1 MNEEKYPVLAHR
13 CGAIEVS
20 KTIQENSIEAMKYCM
35 TQPHIDGVEFDTRR
49 TKDMGL
55 VITHGSHIDL
65 THWYSAM
72 SMEKIK
78 SIKKEIATL
87 KEFLDLAVPNKLI
100 DVEIK
105 RSFFKVPEFLD
116 EYYKLVCNYP
126 HLNIVT
132 TSFSAPV
139 INYLR
144 KKDEHL
150 ALGIIFDKK
159 YSMNI
164 RHIKNVGTVVI
175 KSNMLNGIYGKLLK
189 SKLEKDVFSKKKNLI
204 VWDIQTEQNFITF
217 HHNIQSQKS
226 NEVLD
231 KVYICTN
238 YPKEIQKAKKKIL
251 KRQ

>member
-1 MNEEKYPVLAHR
+1 MNKEKYPVLAHR
-13 CGAIEVS
+13 CGAIEIS

-35 TQPHIDGVEFDTRR
+35 TQPHIDGVEFDVRR

-55 VITHGSHIDL
+55 VITHGSYIDL

-72 SMEKIK
+72 KIEKIK

-87 KEFLDLAVPNKLI
+87 KEFLDLAVPNKFI

-105 RSFFKVPEFLD
+105 RSFFKIPEFLD
-116 EYYKLVCNYP
+116 AYYKLICHYP

-144 KKDEHL
+144 KKDNKL

-175 KSNMLNGIYGKLLK
+175 KGNMVKGIYGKLLK
-189 SKLEKDVFSKKKNLI
+189 SKLEKEVFSKKKNLI
-204 VWDIQTEQNFITF
+204 VWDIQTKQDFKTF
-217 HHNIQSQKS
+217 HTNIQSDISSK
-226 NEVLD
+226 VLD
-231 KVYICTN
+231 KIYICTN
-238 YPKEIQKAKKKIL
+238 YPKVIQDEKEKIL